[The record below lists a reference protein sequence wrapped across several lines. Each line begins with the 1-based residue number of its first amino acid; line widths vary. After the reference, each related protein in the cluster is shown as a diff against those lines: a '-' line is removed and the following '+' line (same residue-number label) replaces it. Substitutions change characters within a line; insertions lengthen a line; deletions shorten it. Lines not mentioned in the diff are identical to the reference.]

1 MNSEC
6 VWRVS
11 PASPSLPS
19 SFSRKRRMNRRRR
32 MVAVLRAWDTLELM
46 SPEYVTRDFGGAFFP
61 APASPSHPP
70 SHPTSLVPRSRV
82 SADFYFSAIRG
93 IKLPPASRVAFSM
106 IRASRMRIGPN
117 HPIGAKAH
125 EAMIESLAN
134 NVAFEH
140 ADSSGDTRDR
150 RTRGMSV
157 PGSRLRLENGMHRP
171 SKLRF
176 TSGSS

>member
-1 MNSEC
+1 
-6 VWRVS
+6 
-11 PASPSLPS
+11 
-19 SFSRKRRMNRRRR
+19 
-32 MVAVLRAWDTLELM
+32 
-46 SPEYVTRDFGGAFFP
+46 
-61 APASPSHPP
+61 
-70 SHPTSLVPRSRV
+70 V